1 MAKRPKA
8 DSTISKQMIIKKLA
22 VPLINDKILPQA
34 EHCLIATAATSE
46 AAFDF
51 VKSRLSPKCKIDIVT
66 GLDGLTSP
74 GVLRRIWRHYQDRIT
89 LKIYTKN
96 FFHANVYIFDLPFR
110 KSVAFS
116 GSGHFTLEGIKDSEE
131 IFYKITDPKEIEALK
146 SWFTGYYEFAEPL
159 TENLIDEYEWIYPS
173 IRQREIASRQEK
185 EQVMGLTT
193 RGFNWETIRFKNQYF
208 KKEDYLTFSNSKA
221 LLNTAEVNAE
231 RVIVHNKLLQLHDLI
246 KDHLEGLGL
255 YPTAD
260 PRQDPDIANHPD
272 QKLCSM
278 HISFGRSKMELAKYS
293 SSANPIDFINLRIS
307 ILQRDVGIWLVI
319 GRPKGSKEDREYI
332 RKQMEEAEYRSTF
345 FKLIRDLGAGY
356 WMEVAGE
363 RKAVDSFTAED
374 VLWEFTKSDDWR
386 YYALVIGKNYAPG
399 NPELGTE
406 AIVAT
411 ITKESDKLNLLYRH
425 IKDKPV

>member
-1 MAKRPKA
+1 
-8 DSTISKQMIIKKLA
+8 MIIKKLA

-34 EHCLIATAATSE
+34 EHCLIATAAISE

-51 VKSRLSPKCKIDIVT
+51 VKSRLHPKCKIDIVT

-116 GSGHFTLEGIKDSEE
+116 GSGHFTLEGIKDNEE
-131 IFYKITDPKEIEALK
+131 IFYRITDPKEIEALK

-185 EQVMGLTT
+185 EQVMALTT

-208 KKEDYLTFSNSKA
+208 KKEDYQTFSNSKA
-221 LLNTAEVNAE
+221 SLDTVEVNAE
-231 RVIVHNKLLQLHDLI
+231 RMIVHNKLIQLHDLI

-255 YPTAD
+255 YQTAD
-260 PRQDPDIANHPD
+260 PHQDVIHLRAADQPD
-272 QKLCSM
+272 QKFRSM
-278 HISFGRSKMELAKYS
+278 YISFGRSKMELAKYS
-293 SSANPIDFINLRIS
+293 HSANPVDFINLRIS

-319 GRPKGSKEDREYI
+319 GQPKGSKEDREYF

-345 FKLIRDLGAGY
+345 FRLIKDLGAGY

-363 RKAVDSFTAED
+363 RKLTDSFTAED

-386 YYALVIGKNYAPG
+386 YYAMVIGKNYAPG
-399 NPELGTE
+399 NPELASETI
-406 AIVAT
+406 AAT
-411 ITKESDKLNLLYRH
+411 IAKEFDKLNPLYRH
-425 IKDKPV
+425 IKDKPL

>member
-1 MAKRPKA
+1 
-8 DSTISKQMIIKKLA
+8 MIIKKLA

-34 EHCLIATAATSE
+34 EHCLIATAAISE

-89 LKIYTKN
+89 LRIYTKN

-131 IFYKITDPKEIEALK
+131 IFYKITDAREIEALK

-159 TENLIDEYEWIYPS
+159 TENLVDEYEWIYPS
-173 IRQREIASRQEK
+173 IRQRDIASRQEK

-208 KKEDYLTFSNSKA
+208 KKEDYLAFANSKA
-221 LLNTAEVNAE
+221 SLNTAEVNAE
-231 RVIVHNKLLQLHDLI
+231 RVSVHNKLLQLRDLI

-255 YPTAD
+255 YQTAD
-260 PRQDPDIANHPD
+260 PHQAVSNLGTADQPD
-272 QKLCSM
+272 QKLRSM

-293 SSANPIDFINLRIS
+293 SGANPEEFMNLQIS
-307 ILQRDVGIWLVI
+307 LLQRDVGVWLVI
-319 GRPKGSKEDREYI
+319 GRPKGSKEDREFF
-332 RKQMEEAEYRSTF
+332 RKKMEEAEYRTTF
-345 FKLIRDLGAGY
+345 FKLAKDLGNGY

-363 RKAVDSFTAED
+363 RKAMDSFTAED
-374 VLWEFTKSDDWR
+374 ALWEFTKSDDWR
-386 YYALVIGKNYAPG
+386 YYAMVIGKNYAPG

-406 AIVAT
+406 AIAAT
-411 ITKESDKLNLLYRH
+411 IGKESDKLNPLYRH
-425 IKDKPV
+425 IKDKPL